1 MRRLDRLTLV
11 FAIAFAVFIVAPA
24 FLGGPFAPYPLMSV
38 GDVLDLLTPLVLLP
52 LYWLLFQIRPEH
64 TPGRREVL
72 LFVVLAALWAEG
84 QGMHLVGN
92 SIARLTQALS
102 DRPVGS
108 LTHFYDEGLSHY
120 LWHLGLVGL
129 SALLIYRQWKA
140 PFVDQRSGLGLEI
153 AAGTIHGLNYFITIV
168 EAATAPL
175 GVPFAFGVV
184 AFTLLRGRRRLRQQP
199 LLAFFFVAYLVAT
212 LCFLGWGVYWRGL
225 PEFSQVGIIR

>member
-1 MRRLDRLTLV
+1 MRRLARLTLL

-38 GDVLDLLTPLVLLP
+38 GDVLDLLTPLALLP
-52 LYWLLFQIRPEH
+52 LYWMLFQVNPDH
-64 TPGRREVL
+64 PPGRKEVL

-92 SIARLTQALS
+92 SIGRLTQALAE
-102 DRPVGS
+102 RPVGS

-120 LWHLGLVGL
+120 MWHLGLVGL
-129 SALLIYRQWKA
+129 SALLLYRQWKA

-153 AAGTIHGLNYFITIV
+153 AAGGIHGFNYFITIV

-175 GVPFAFGVV
+175 GMPFAFGVV
-184 AFTLLRGRRRLRQQP
+184 GFTLVWGRRRLRQQP
-199 LLAFFFVAYLVAT
+199 VLAFFFVTYLVAS
-212 LCFLGWGVYWRGL
+212 LCFLGWGLYWRGL
-225 PEFSQVGIIR
+225 PEFSKVGIIK